1 MKTRVNENNVPTMIS
16 NIQSENIPMALAAF
30 ELLLKTGCR
39 LRAIRNELRP
49 SASGTR
55 RFAFCETNVRSS
67 TGLDDAFVDGQAGE
81 QRSSSGLHKMFRTFG
96 DESANALPQTSAL
109 SINANLA
116 VAADTD
122 KQRGRLSVN
131 VSGQLA
137 LWFQVK
143 HIAPNAL
150 DGMARVD
157 NLNVTAGKLDCGRLV
172 NQATFWFL
180 RFHSALAV
188 GFDAIPRNESPLQ
201 IR

>member
-16 NIQSENIPMALAAF
+16 NMQSENIPMALAAF

-55 RFAFCETNVRSS
+55 RFAFCETNVCSS
-67 TGLDDAFVDGQAGE
+67 AGLDDAFVDGQAGE
-81 QRSSSGLHKMFRTFG
+81 RRSSSGLHKMFRTFG

-131 VSGQLA
+131 VSRQLA

-143 HIAPNAL
+143 HIAPNVF
-150 DGMARVD
+150 DWMARVD
-157 NLNVTAGKLDCGRLV
+157 NLDMAAGKFDRGRFL
-172 NQATFWFL
+172 NAAAYMFL
-180 RFHSALAV
+180 RVHSVLAV

-201 IR
+201 I